1 MTWDI
6 FVALLAATVLA
17 GTPLLYATLGEL
29 VTERS
34 GVLNLGVEGMMIMG
48 AFFAFIVQ
56 YKTGNPWL
64 ATLAAG
70 IGAGCIGLMHGVV
83 CLVFQGN
90 QTVSGLALTIFGVG
104 LSDYLGT
111 PFIGTQTEGFQPVAV
126 PLLAE
131 IPFLG
136 EIFFQH
142 DVLVYL
148 SFFLPWLILWFFQR
162 TSLGLSLCASGEY
175 PEAVQAAGIDP
186 VKMRWLG
193 IFAGAFLVGMGGAYL
208 SLCATHTWTQ
218 NLTAGKGWIAVALV
232 IFAFWRPRRAIVGA
246 YLFGGIMAFQ
256 IRLQALGTS
265 IPSSLMMMLPYALTI
280 IALLLSSAR
289 GKGRKAP
296 AALGENILPRA

>member
-6 FVALLAATVLA
+6 FIALLAATVLA

-56 YKTGNPWL
+56 YMTGNPWL

-70 IGAGCIGLMHGVV
+70 IGAGFLGLLHGVV

-104 LSDYLGT
+104 LSDYLGA
-111 PFIGTQTEGFQPVAV
+111 PFIGAKTVGFQPFDIPV
-126 PLLAE
+126 LSE
-131 IPFLG
+131 IPVLG
-136 EIFFQH
+136 PVLFQH
-142 DVLVYL
+142 DALVYL
-148 SFFLPWLILWFFQR
+148 SFFLPWLVMWFFRR
-162 TSLGLSLCASGEY
+162 TSLGLALCASGEY
-175 PEAVQAAGIDP
+175 PDAVTAAGLDP

-193 IFAGAFLVGMGGAYL
+193 IFAGAFLVGVGGAYL
-208 SLCATHTWTQ
+208 SLCATHMWTH

-232 IFAFWRPRRAIVGA
+232 IFAFWRPRRALVGA
-246 YLFGGIMAFQ
+246 YLFGGIMALQ
-256 IRLQALGTS
+256 LRLQALGTA
-265 IPSSLMMMLPYALTI
+265 IPSSLMMMLPYALTVL
-280 IALLLSSAR
+280 ALLFSSAR
-289 GKGRKAP
+289 GKGRNAP
-296 AALGENILPRA
+296 AALGENIPPGA

>member
-6 FVALLAATVLA
+6 FIALLAATVLA

-56 YKTGNPWL
+56 YRIGNPWL

-70 IGAGCIGLMHGVV
+70 LGAGCLGLLHGVV

-104 LSDYLGT
+104 LSDYLGA
-111 PFIGTQTEGFQPVAV
+111 PFIGAKTVGFQPFDIPV
-126 PLLAE
+126 LSE
-131 IPFLG
+131 IPVLG
-136 EIFFQH
+136 PVLFQH
-142 DVLVYL
+142 DALVYL
-148 SFFLPWLILWFFQR
+148 SFFLPWLVMWFFRR
-162 TSLGLSLCASGEY
+162 TSLGLALCASGEY
-175 PEAVQAAGIDP
+175 PDAVTAAGLDP

-193 IFAGAFLVGMGGAYL
+193 IFAGAFLVGVGGAYL
-208 SLCATHTWTQ
+208 SLCATHMWTH

-232 IFAFWRPRRAIVGA
+232 IFAFWRPRRALVGA
-246 YLFGGIMAFQ
+246 YLFGGIMALQ
-256 IRLQALGTS
+256 LRLQALGTA
-265 IPSSLMMMLPYALTI
+265 IPSSLMMMLPYALTVL
-280 IALLLSSAR
+280 ALLFSSAR
-289 GKGRKAP
+289 GKGRNAP
-296 AALGENILPRA
+296 AALGENIPPGA